1 MGSSTGNST
10 KYYYIALAHPGSAL
24 TPTQMLSHAGAR
36 QIEIYLCPSVS
47 FEEEGVL
54 IFLSALPSPAQPS
67 PAQQLDISMWVR
79 PSAKG

>member
-10 KYYYIALAHPGSAL
+10 KYYYYIALAHPGSAL

-36 QIEIYLCPSVS
+36 QIEIYLCPSVI

-54 IFLSALPSPAQPS
+54 IFLSALPC
-67 PAQQLDISMWVR
+67 PAQQLDIHV
-79 PSAKG
+79 GET